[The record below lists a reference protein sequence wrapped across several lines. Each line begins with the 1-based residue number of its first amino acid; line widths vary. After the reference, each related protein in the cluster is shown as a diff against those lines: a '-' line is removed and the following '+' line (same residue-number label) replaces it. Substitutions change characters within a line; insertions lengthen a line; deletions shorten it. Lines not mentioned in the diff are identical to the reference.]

1 MFGRVMVVVGCLAAL
16 GLAGVGVQGYLGV
29 ELGGGLAG
37 HVLGGMGAVL
47 VLLLAHSWVLFY
59 LLGAVRVLA
68 GEGLGAPLGAFR
80 SRVLPPL
87 VAAVVAGVAT
97 FLLGIGV
104 YAGRAPAVLHGGL
117 TWVTLA
123 LQVWAAVVEWR
134 VLVAVE
140 RAAAARRAV

>member
-1 MFGRVMVVVGCLAAL
+1 
-16 GLAGVGVQGYLGV
+16 
-29 ELGGGLAG
+29 
-37 HVLGGMGAVL
+37 
-47 VLLLAHSWVLFY
+47 VLFY
-59 LLGAVRVLA
+59 LLGAARVL
-68 GEGLGAPLGAFR
+68 GGDGGPAPLAGFR
-80 SRVLPPL
+80 RRVLPPL

-104 YAGRAPAVLHGGL
+104 YAGRAPAALHGGL

-123 LQVWAAVVEWR
+123 LQVWAAAVEWR